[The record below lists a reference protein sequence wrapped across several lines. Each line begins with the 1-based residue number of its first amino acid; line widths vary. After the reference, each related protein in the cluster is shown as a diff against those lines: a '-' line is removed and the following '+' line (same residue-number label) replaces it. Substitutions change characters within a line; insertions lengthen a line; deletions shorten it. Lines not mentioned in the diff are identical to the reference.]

1 MGKKKKKKALE
12 LMENEEP
19 NCYSCKH
26 YHGYCSYFNSE
37 HEASCECVDD
47 NFSEWVGSLEHF
59 RTVIVYEGYTVTQE
73 GD

>member
-1 MGKKKKKKALE
+1 MGTSIDEKALE

-26 YHGYCSYFNSE
+26 YRGYCSYFNSE

-47 NFSEWVGSLEHF
+47 NFSEWVGSLEYF
-59 RTVIVYEGYTVTQE
+59 RTAIVYEGYTVTKKGE
-73 GD
+73 

>member
-1 MGKKKKKKALE
+1 MGTSIDEKALE

-26 YHGYCSYFNSE
+26 YRGYCSYFNSE

-47 NFSEWVGSLEHF
+47 NYCEWVGNLEYF
-59 RTVIVYEGYTVTQE
+59 RAAIAYEGECSYTKGE
-73 GD
+73 